1 MFDQYISLG
10 SGARS
15 VTHNIGFGDLIP
27 CEATEAAYRVLKKTK
42 AAAHSYKNF
51 ICTLMLGSCFTQNE
65 NEQLDTSVMR
75 TQRTGREG
83 MEAENF
89 ISGGKYNTRL

>member
-15 VTHNIGFGDLIP
+15 VTHSIGFGDLMP

-42 AAAHSYKNF
+42 AAAHSYKKKSF
-51 ICTLMLGSCFTQNE
+51 AHLC
-65 NEQLDTSVMR
+65 
-75 TQRTGREG
+75 
-83 MEAENF
+83 
-89 ISGGKYNTRL
+89 